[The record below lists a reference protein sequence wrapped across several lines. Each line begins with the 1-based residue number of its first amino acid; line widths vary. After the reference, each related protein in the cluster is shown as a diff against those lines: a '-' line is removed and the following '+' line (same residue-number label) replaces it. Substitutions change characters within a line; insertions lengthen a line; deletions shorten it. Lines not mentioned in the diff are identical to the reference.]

1 MEDSSYFREQ
11 ADRSRRLAQAS
22 SDLTLKINLRGLADQ
37 YKTRAD
43 ELEDEE
49 ISMEGLGPQRA

>member
-11 ADRSRRLAQAS
+11 ADHARRLAQAS
-22 SDLTLKINLRGLADQ
+22 TDLTLKISLRRLADQ

-43 ELEDEE
+43 ALEDEE
-49 ISMEGLGPQRA
+49 IAMEGLGPQPA

>member
-11 ADRSRRLAQAS
+11 ADRTRRLAQAS
-22 SDLTLKINLRGLADQ
+22 TDLTLKISLRRLADQ

-49 ISMEGLGPQRA
+49 IATEGLGPQRA